1 LSEDISEFLNVAEE
15 ELQMLSED
23 AFDYGLELELG
34 LEGIIHHSLHV
45 LVDVLS
51 LHATRLGLEV
61 SSRIF
66 ENLRALF
73 LLRFKVVFDYFLFLL
88 QNDLFIDPIASQ
100 NFLIDHLVAIDGV
113 QNAAVEAAINMK
125 LPRKYLLLLIQY
137 EWLILGGMFLP

>member
-1 LSEDISEFLNVAEE
+1 MSEDISEFLNVAEE

-23 AFDYGLELELG
+23 AFNYGLELELV
-34 LEGIIHHSLHV
+34 LEGIVHHSLHV

-51 LHATRLGLEV
+51 LHVTKLDLEV

-73 LLRFKVVFDYFLFLL
+73 LLRFKVVFDDLFFLL
-88 QNDLFIDPIASQ
+88 QNDLFIYPIASQ

-113 QNAAVEAAINMK
+113 ENAAVEAAINMK

>member
-1 LSEDISEFLNVAEE
+1 LSEDISEFLNVAEK

-34 LEGIIHHSLHV
+34 LEVIIHHSLHV

-51 LHATRLGLEV
+51 LHVTKLDLEV
-61 SSRIF
+61 SSGVF
-66 ENLRALF
+66 EDLRALF
-73 LLRFKVVFDYFLFLL
+73 LLCFKVVFDYFLFLL

-100 NFLIDHLVAIDGV
+100 NFLIDHLVAINGI
-113 QNAAVEAAINMK
+113 QNAAVEATINMN
-125 LPRKYLLLLIQY
+125 LPRKHLLLLIQY